1 VLTDERR
8 AELRAQAK
16 ELRGAAHKK
25 RFYVVLWIDSPTAED
40 DAFIEVLPDH
50 FRHFGA
56 LEKDGTLFGSGPLTP
71 PDGVAETYEGMSI
84 VRADSLDAARAI
96 AEATPMVRHG
106 LRTYELFAW
115 DISVGRI
122 GVRVDL
128 KSGTVEFD

>member
-1 VLTDERR
+1 MSGRAALR
-8 AELRAQAK
+8 AEAK
-16 ELRGAAHKK
+16 DLRGAAYKK
-25 RFYVVLWIDSPTAED
+25 RFYVVLWTDSPTADD

-71 PDGVAETYEGMSI
+71 PDGVAEKYEGMSI
-84 VRADSLDAARAI
+84 VRAESIEAARAI

-115 DISVGRI
+115 DISVGRFSVSI
-122 GVRVDL
+122 DF
-128 KSGTVEFD
+128 KSGVIDVE

>member
-16 ELRGAAHKK
+16 ELRGAAYKK
-25 RFYVVLWIDSPTAED
+25 RFFVVLWTDDPQASD

-56 LEKDGTLFGSGPLTP
+56 LEMSGVLLGSGPLSP

-84 VRADSLDAARAI
+84 VRAESLEAARAL
-96 AEATPMVRHG
+96 ADATPMVRHG
-106 LRTYELFAW
+106 LRTYEIFAW
-115 DISVGRI
+115 DISVGRFA
-122 GVRVDL
+122 VRVDF
-128 KSGTVEFD
+128 KSGAIEIE